1 MAHVSDL
8 IEKDIRA
15 YLRSHENK
23 SLLRFI
29 TCGSV
34 DDGKSTLIGR
44 LLFDS
49 KMIFEDQLKAL
60 EVDSIK
66 FGTQGER
73 IDFALLVDG
82 LAAEREQGITIDV
95 AYRFFSTDRRKFI
108 VADTPGHE
116 QYTRN
121 MVTGAS
127 TADLAVVLIDARKGV
142 LTQTMRHTTLVN
154 LVGIQDIVLA
164 VNKMDLVG
172 YKREVFEKI
181 VEDYRA
187 FAVKL
192 GIAKLTAIPMSALEG
207 DNITSRSIHTGWYT
221 GPTLMGHLE
230 TVVVNTDAAA
240 MQPMRFPVQRV
251 NRPSL
256 DFRGFMGTVA
266 SGTVKKGD
274 AIRVMPSGKETKVKD
289 IVFYKDALT
298 QATAGQAI
306 TVSLE
311 DEVDVSRG
319 DVLCD
324 PGAPATVADQ
334 FQAKLVWMIDEPMHP
349 GRSFWLKCGAKTVNA
364 TVTKIKHQVNVNT
377 LEKLAAESLIL
388 NTVATCNI
396 STDAPLIFDA
406 YSQNKTTGGFILI
419 DRFNNNTVA
428 AGMIDFALRR
438 AKNVTPHAFAIDK
451 EARAAAKNQV
461 PKVFWFTGLSGSG
474 KSTIANLLEQRLHA
488 MGKHTYILDG
498 DNVRCGLNRDLGF
511 TETDR
516 VENIRR
522 VAEVAKLMV
531 DAGLIVLST
540 LISPFRADRAMAR
553 SLFKEGEFI
562 EVFVDTPLEVAE
574 QRDPKGLYKKARLGE
589 IPNFTGISAA
599 YEPPAFD
606 SPCELRLDH
615 RQGVA
620 EAVELLL
627 SQLFKVS
634 DVSVSDVSAPKE

>member
-1 MAHVSDL
+1 M
-8 IEKDIRA
+8 
-15 YLRSHENK
+15 
-23 SLLRFI
+23 
-29 TCGSV
+29 

-60 EVDSIK
+60 EADSSK

-73 IDFALLVDG
+73 IDLALLVDG

-142 LTQTMRHTTLVN
+142 LTQTKRHTTLVN
-154 LVGIQDIVLA
+154 LVGIQEIVLA

-187 FAVKL
+187 FAAQL
-192 GIAKLTAIPMSALEG
+192 GIARFTAIPMSALEG

-221 GPTLMGHLE
+221 GPTLMGYLE
-230 TVVVNTDAAA
+230 TVSVIADAAA
-240 MQPMRFPVQRV
+240 TQPLRFPVQWV
-251 NRPSL
+251 NRPNL
-256 DFRGFMGTVA
+256 DFRGYTGTIS

-274 AIRVMPSGKETKVKD
+274 PIRVMPSGKETKVKN
-289 IVFYKDALT
+289 IVFYKDSLNE
-298 QATAGQAI
+298 ATAGQAI
-306 TVSLE
+306 TITLE

-324 PGAPATVADQ
+324 PKVPTTVADQ
-334 FQAKLVWMIDEPMHP
+334 FQAKLVWMMDEPMHP
-349 GRSFWLKCGAKTVNA
+349 GRSFWLKCCAKTVNA

-377 LEKLAAESLIL
+377 LERLAAKNLAL
-388 NTVATCNI
+388 NAVATCNI
-396 STDAPLIFDA
+396 STDAPLVFDPYA
-406 YSQNKTTGGFILI
+406 ENKTTGGFILI
-419 DRFNNNTVA
+419 DRLTNNTVA
-428 AGMIDFALRR
+428 AGMIDFALHR
-438 AKNVTPHAFAIDK
+438 AKNVTPHAFAINK
-451 EARAAAKNQV
+451 EARATAKNQT

-474 KSTIANLLEQRLHA
+474 KSTIANLFEQRLHV
-488 MGKHTYILDG
+488 MGKHTFILDG
-498 DNVRCGLNRDLGF
+498 DNVRHGLNRDLGF

-531 DAGLIVLST
+531 DAGLIVLVT

-553 SLFKEGEFI
+553 SLFKEREFI

-574 QRDPKGLYKKARLGE
+574 QRDPKGLYKRARLGE
-589 IPNFTGISAA
+589 IPNFTGISSA
-599 YEPPAFD
+599 YEQPTLD
-606 SPCELRLDH
+606 SPSEIRLNH
-615 RQGVA
+615 RQSIE
-620 EAVELLL
+620 EAVELLT
-627 SQLFKVS
+627 SQL
-634 DVSVSDVSAPKE
+634 